1 MAKSRWKPRGR
12 ARVRAPLIP
21 EGLGIAVT
29 MTKEGRRL
37 QARKV
42 TEEKFDLGKKKAFLE
57 MLRRT
62 ANVTRS
68 ARAAG
73 IAPNT
78 AYRHKA
84 RYPQFALAWT
94 KALLHALDVLE
105 TMLLERALR
114 YNASLTEAGAELG
127 ETDAKVEPF
136 ANGDAMRLSKLH
148 RESLK
153 AQAIEIAAQMRMR
166 PAAIE
171 GRMLDE
177 LETIYKRIMEREA
190 RLSEAPV

>member
-1 MAKSRWKPRGR
+1 
-12 ARVRAPLIP
+12 VRAPLIP
-21 EGLGIAVT
+21 DDLGIAVT
-29 MTKEGRRL
+29 LTREGRQL

-42 TEEKFDLGKKKAFLE
+42 TEEKFDPAKKRIFLE
-57 MLRRT
+57 TLQRT

-84 RYPQFALAWT
+84 RYPQFGLAWT
-94 KALLHALDVLE
+94 RALLHALDVLE
-105 TMLLERALR
+105 TMLLERALC

-127 ETDAKVEPF
+127 ETGGGAIEPF
-136 ANGDAMRLSKLH
+136 SNGDAMRLSKLH
-148 RESLK
+148 RESLRE
-153 AQAIEIAAQMRMR
+153 QAVEIAAQMRMR
-166 PAAIE
+166 PEAIQ

-177 LETIYKRIMEREA
+177 MKAIYKRIMEREA
-190 RLSEAPV
+190 RLNDAPV